1 MKVIS
6 ANIKTI
12 VIICVIIITFTLISV
27 AALRIFNKQNQQGKA
42 DQLNL
47 VSEEES
53 LTIAREYINNCPTFK
68 FDGMEETLKHT
79 STLTLRCPSC
89 WQFEFQFESRQ
100 SGYGDRTG
108 QMLAQ
113 VITHHTVTIMVQEG
127 EVGSAIMDD
136 KWDMIK
142 QKLVESNSEDKN
154 CP

>member
-1 MKVIS
+1 MLALVITGMFP
-6 ANIKTI
+6 AL
-12 VIICVIIITFTLISV
+12 TLNAWLNRPTEYTEQGAIEV
-27 AALRIFNKQNQQGKA
+27 ALFYLKA
-42 DQLNL
+42 
-47 VSEEES
+47 S
-53 LTIAREYINNCPTFK
+53 PTFK

-89 WQFEFQFESRQ
+89 WQFEFQFESRH

-113 VITHHTVTIMVQEG
+113 VITHHTVTITVQEG